1 MQIVY
6 CGIRILVPK
15 CTQILVL
22 AHHHKRH
29 FSAAVLSTTT
39 CKRSGKVGLK
49 LATDGIQLYAF
60 ANRAVTCHTNWQGA
74 CDLRTARQPAARAP
88 SPLCKPPRLRP
99 PYERQQALSAE
110 RQQALPPYE
119 RQQARPL
126 GEAAGAHRSGFA
138 GQGCQAEDAALALA
152 RKAAAAARVTIR
164 RQRAPSG
171 GSGHDPNISDNL
183 RLARGGWV
191 RARLRI
197 ATATRTRLGRDRPH
211 SPRPAGFDSRALL

>member
-1 MQIVY
+1 M
-6 CGIRILVPK
+6 
-15 CTQILVL
+15 
-22 AHHHKRH
+22 
-29 FSAAVLSTTT
+29 
-39 CKRSGKVGLK
+39 GLK

-197 ATATRTRLGRDRPH
+197 ATATGRWAGRAARRTRLPEPAG
-211 SPRPAGFDSRALL
+211 RPAGASPAGDGETRGWWGGRGPRCATRTWK